1 MLSPSTM
8 RLSSMTSL
16 AIIYFVF
23 CLVSGRRPEYQEYWG
38 IPTLTCFLAAGI
50 LLYISLGKKL
60 VRLSLTTR
68 IILAIIIA
76 IPIIRIYTE
85 PLFDYYLEP
94 QNSDNFASV
103 ESIMRPVS
111 YPLGELR
118 IWLNGISSL
127 CGIIMVLTC
136 LFYPIYSTFIVIRK
150 KIRS

>member
-1 MLSPSTM
+1 MPAGVPGILGHPNPD
-8 RLSSMTSL
+8 LL
-16 AIIYFVF
+16 
-23 CLVSGRRPEYQEYWG
+23 LV
-38 IPTLTCFLAAGI
+38 AGI
-50 LLYISLGKKL
+50 LLYIPLGKRL
-60 VRLSLTTR
+60 VRLSLATR

-94 QNSDNFASV
+94 QNSDDFASV

-118 IWLNGISSL
+118 IWLNAISSL
-127 CGIIMVLTC
+127 CGIIMVLTY

-150 KIRS
+150 RIWS

>member
-1 MLSPSTM
+1 M
-8 RLSSMTSL
+8 
-16 AIIYFVF
+16 
-23 CLVSGRRPEYQEYWG
+23 
-38 IPTLTCFLAAGI
+38 
-50 LLYISLGKKL
+50 LYIPLGKKL
-60 VRLSLTTR
+60 VRLSLTTK
-68 IILAIIIA
+68 IILAIIVA
-76 IPIIRIYTE
+76 IPIIRTYTG

-94 QNSDNFASV
+94 QNYDDFTSV